1 MPSSALDDID
11 EGILYALQREA
22 RGSTTTEL
30 GRRFAVSA
38 STVSNHIDQ
47 LEADGIITG
56 YRATV
61 DYERAGFPLNVLMV
75 CTAPIGE
82 RGDIARRALDIPGV
96 VNVRELMV
104 GESNIQVEVV
114 GESNDDL
121 TRVATALPEFGLVVH
136 DEILIRNQ
144 YFRPLKQFRED
155 EA

>member
-1 MPSSALDDID
+1 MASNALDDID
-11 EGILYALQREA
+11 RGILYALQREA

-30 GRRFAVSA
+30 GHRFDVSA
-38 STVSNHIDQ
+38 STVSNRIDR

-61 DYERAGFPLNVLMV
+61 DYERAGFPMNVLMV

-82 RGDIARRALDIPGV
+82 RGDIARRVLDIPGV

-104 GESNIQVEVV
+104 GEDNVHVEVV
-114 GESNDDL
+114 GKSNDDL
-121 TRVATALPEFGLVVH
+121 TRVATALPEFGLVVR

-144 YFRPLKQFRED
+144 YFRPLKQFHED
-155 EA
+155 DA